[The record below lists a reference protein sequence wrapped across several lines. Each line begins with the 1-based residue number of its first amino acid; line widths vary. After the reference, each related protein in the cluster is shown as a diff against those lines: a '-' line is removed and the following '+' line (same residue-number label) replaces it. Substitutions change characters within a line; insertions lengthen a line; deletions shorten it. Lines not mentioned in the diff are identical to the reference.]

1 MSTAGFVT
9 ADAGTEA
16 VRAACQTL
24 YGPISCLALSAW
36 QLLLMKIINIQ
47 QSEGKSY

>member
-1 MSTAGFVT
+1 MSTIGFVT

-24 YGPISCLALSAW
+24 YGPTSCLALSA
-36 QLLLMKIINIQ
+36 LTALVD
-47 QSEGKSY
+47 EDD